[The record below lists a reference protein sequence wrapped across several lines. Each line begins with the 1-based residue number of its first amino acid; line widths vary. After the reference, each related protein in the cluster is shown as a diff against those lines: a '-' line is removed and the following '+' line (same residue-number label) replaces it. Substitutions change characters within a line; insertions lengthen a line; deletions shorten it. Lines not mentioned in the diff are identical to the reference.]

1 MSEPNKTRTI
11 PLHIADQAVA
21 ACEAEIQKLKEENAR
36 LNYQVSNLMLQVNS
50 PHPAVMRWSLACKER
65 DAFDKKLR
73 EAEAKIERLLEA
85 GNEMAEHVGREW
97 APSWVVQDWN
107 AAKEGKPSA

>member
-1 MSEPNKTRTI
+1 MTTPNEPNKTRTI

-36 LNYQVSNLMLQVNS
+36 LKDKS
-50 PHPAVMRWSLACKER
+50 ACQTECL

-97 APSWVVQDWN
+97 APSWVVQDWT
-107 AAKEGKPSA
+107 AAKEGKPSV